1 MLLAGLRLSVSDFY
15 GIGAVAVIV
24 VLLVIADWVR
34 EELSGSDKN

>member
-1 MLLAGLRLSVSDFY
+1 MDEFY
-15 GIGAVAVIV
+15 GIGAVAIIV